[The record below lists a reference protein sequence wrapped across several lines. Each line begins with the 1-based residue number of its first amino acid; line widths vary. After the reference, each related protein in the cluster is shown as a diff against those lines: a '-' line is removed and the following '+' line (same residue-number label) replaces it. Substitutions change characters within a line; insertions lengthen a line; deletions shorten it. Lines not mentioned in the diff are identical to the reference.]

1 MTTAAAHR
9 NFVERFALVLT
20 EMGMQRMSARVLALF
35 VCTDS
40 PTLTGTDIAEQLA
53 VSAAAV
59 SGAVRSLQHAGLVR
73 RVPAP
78 GSRRDHYQLAGE
90 AWADAGLVKRER
102 LDALST
108 LADDGVLTVEPNG
121 PAAARLRE
129 MRDFYAFLA
138 EEIPALLVR
147 WRTRQAEPRKLN

>member
-1 MTTAAAHR
+1 MATGDAQR
-9 NFVERFALVLT
+9 DFVERFALVLT

-40 PTLTGTDIAEQLA
+40 PTLTGTDIAEQLE

-59 SGAVRSLQHAGLVR
+59 SGAVRSLQQGGLVR

-90 AWADAGLVKRER
+90 AWADAGVVKRDR
-102 LDALST
+102 LDALAE
-108 LADDGVLTVEPNG
+108 LADDGATVMDPNG

-147 WRTRQAEPRKLN
+147 WRTRQAEPRELN